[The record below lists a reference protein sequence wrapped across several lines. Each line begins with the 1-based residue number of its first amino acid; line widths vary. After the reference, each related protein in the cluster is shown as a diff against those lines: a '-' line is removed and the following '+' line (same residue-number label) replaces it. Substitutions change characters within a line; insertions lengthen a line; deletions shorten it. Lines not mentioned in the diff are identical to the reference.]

1 MRVIAGMALLVGV
14 LGLGACGGSG
24 DVRSGGAGVED
35 RSGGAAG
42 VGSGSGNVGG
52 SDTGGVGSQG
62 GFSGHPLDDPSSPLS
77 KRRLHF
83 AYDSYEI
90 DSRYQGIAESHGRY
104 LASHPSAAVTLE
116 GHADERG
123 SREYNIALGERRA
136 YAVQQIMLAAGAS
149 PRQLTTVSY
158 GEEKPLASCSSDECW
173 WENRRVEIVYTAR

>member
-1 MRVIAGMALLVGV
+1 MRVIAGVALLVGV
-14 LGLGACGGSG
+14 LGLSACGGSG
-24 DVRSGGAGVED
+24 DVRSDGAGVEN
-35 RSGGAAG
+35 RSAGAGAG
-42 VGSGSGNVGG
+42 AGSAGGSG
-52 SDTGGVGSQG
+52 TGGVAGQG
-62 GFSGHPLDDPSSPLS
+62 GFSGHALDDPSSPLS

-104 LASHPSAAVTLE
+104 LAGHPSAAVTLE

-136 YAVQQIMLAAGAS
+136 YAVQQIMLASGAS
-149 PRQLTTVSY
+149 PRQLTIVSY
-158 GEEKPLASCSSDECW
+158 GEEKPLANCAADDCW